1 MESSAVIGEKIPKL
15 VISSK
20 DVAVGNESLLGEPEP
35 FWEGNCVRNCHYV
48 QHLVQKNVPHGRRV
62 ENLRQAFLMLT
73 ALSYYGDK

>member
-48 QHLVQKNVPHGRRV
+48 QHLVQKM
-62 ENLRQAFLMLT
+62 FLTEEELKI
-73 ALSYYGDK
+73 YDKLFLC